1 MARGPQ
7 LAGAVAIS
15 TLIVGSAS
23 GVYAQFTPSMF
34 TMGSSFFHD
43 GNEDH
48 NKRRNREGLAVGT
61 AITVAM
67 GWGGSVLTHS
77 QLPLVVSIAYA
88 AISVGAAE
96 WSMAHAPTEK
106 A

>member
-1 MARGPQ
+1 MAQPQ

-43 GNEDH
+43 GHEAH

-61 AITVAM
+61 VITLAM

-77 QLPLVVSIAYA
+77 PLPFWVAAGYAAASIA
-88 AISVGAAE
+88 AAE
-96 WSMAHAPTEK
+96 WSMGHAPAEG
-106 A
+106 

>member
-1 MARGPQ
+1 MAQPQ

-43 GNEDH
+43 GNEAH

-61 AITVAM
+61 VITVAM
-67 GWGGSVLTHS
+67 GWGGSVLTRS
-77 QLPLVVSIAYA
+77 RLPLIVSVVYAGVSI
-88 AISVGAAE
+88 GAAE
-96 WSMAHAPTEK
+96 WSMAHAPK
-106 A
+106 GG